1 MKKEAKASIIDEL
14 TGSISRAQV
23 GVVTSYQGLP
33 TPELV
38 KLRHKL
44 REAGIEYKVVKNT
57 LVRRAV
63 NSLGRDFLSEHFDGA
78 IALALGYGDA
88 VVPAKTLIEYIK
100 ASGVGIQIIGGF
112 MPDRWLDAAQVDTL
126 ASLPSREV
134 LIGRVVGSFSGPIYG
149 LVNSLTSP
157 MLGLVWALQARIQ
170 QMEGK

>member
-1 MKKEAKASIIDEL
+1 MKKAAKANIINGL
-14 TGSISRAQV
+14 AGSIDRAQA

-44 REAGIEYKVVKNT
+44 KESGIEFKVVKNT

-63 NSLGRDFLSEHFDGA
+63 KGLGKEFMAEHFDGA
-78 IALALGYGDA
+78 LALALGYNDVA
-88 VVPAKTLIEYIK
+88 APAKALTEYIK
-100 ASGVGIQIIGGF
+100 TSGVNIQVVGGF
-112 MPDRWLDAAQVDTL
+112 LPDRWLDAAQVETV
-126 ASLPSREV
+126 ASLPPREV
-134 LIGRVVGSFSGPIYG
+134 LLGRVVGGLSSPLYG

-170 QMEGK
+170 QMEAK